1 MVMCSCSKW
10 MNPNDLSDP
19 FDLAQP
25 KRPQPSLGASPS
37 SINEFHKLKMAY
49 VIIGSSLFYHNNL
62 SEVRFDL
69 IWLLETGNMVS

>member
-37 SINEFHKLKMAY
+37 SINEFHRLKMAY
-49 VIIGSSLFYHNNL
+49 VIIGSGLF
-62 SEVRFDL
+62 SRGWIIITFQKSDL
-69 IWLLETGNMVS
+69 T